1 MRKLLSTAAFLY
13 FSIAVCTEISGDGKF
28 RKDNITDAIAAAAE
42 MRSNEKLNSTERIK
56 IREKSIAIIKY
67 ELSILF
73 SQIKSPSDVKLLNDV
88 VTDNELF
95 LFCIDFIIAEQ
106 NKLDDNVASE
116 TIDYVIK
123 NAHNDSAVKYVN
135 HMLLSD
141 CPLSRYTEN
150 TQDFI
155 VDNLKLNK
163 IKFYGYWILSDAN
176 KGKLYHFYQS
186 QSRKLLQG
194 RRHKQSHAVPLFSTI
209 LLASDGDKTA
219 VERLSELID
228 HIDTSNNF
236 DLFYVIIGAAITK
249 QPSLMEKLTILLKE
263 DKRERFFGH
272 DSMPEKITLRNE
284 AAASFSL
291 LDDKFPATSF
301 WDDSSMEHMDQC
313 VLWLKENKL
322 NLDIDTNT
330 LIKKIQNTR
339 LVDLEKSFN
348 KFNINK

>member
-123 NAHNDSAVKYVN
+123 NAHNDSAIKYVN
-135 HMLLSD
+135 RMLLSD

-155 VDNLKLNK
+155 VDNLKRNK
-163 IKFYGYWILSDAN
+163 IKFYSYWILSDAN
-176 KGKLYHFYQS
+176 KEKLYNFYQS
-186 QSRKLLQG
+186 QSQKLLKG
-194 RRHKQSHAVPLFSTI
+194 RRHKHSHAVPLFSTI

-219 VERLSELID
+219 IERLAKLID
-228 HIDTSNNF
+228 SIDTSNNF

-249 QPSLMEKLTILLKE
+249 QPSLIEKLSILLKE
-263 DKRERFFGH
+263 DKRERFFGY
-272 DSMPEKITLRNE
+272 DSMPKKITLRNE
-284 AAASFSL
+284 AAASLSL

-301 WDDSSMEHMDQC
+301 WDDSSIEHLNKC
-313 VLWLKENKL
+313 ILWLKENKL
-322 NLDIDTNT
+322 NLNIDTNL
-330 LIKKIQNTR
+330 LIKNIQNTR
-339 LVDLEKSFN
+339 INDL
-348 KFNINK
+348 